1 MENWTKTVTTKEY
14 VNWIN
19 NTTTLVSACVN
30 LVQNTVSWLAKNGH
44 IIDLKSLFIG
54 FVGSKL

>member
-14 VNWIN
+14 ANWIN

-30 LVQNTVSWLAKNGH
+30 LVQNTVSWLAKNGR

>member
-14 VNWIN
+14 ANWIN

-30 LVQNTVSWLAKNGH
+30 LVQNTVSWLTKNGH
-44 IIDLKSLFIG
+44 SINLKSLFIG